1 MMLYRT
7 TGLHRLSSQRIAKEK
22 FEKPEDAVRWMG
34 ALQAQD
40 YGQAVW
46 AIGLRTRSGTL
57 ADIEQAIGDGRILR
71 TWPMR
76 GTIHFVPPEDAKW
89 MLKLCASRVLD
100 ADRRRMAQ
108 LDLSVEVIVRCQDL
122 FYDALSGGRR
132 LTRAEMMTLMENA
145 GIRTHQQ
152 RGYHILWYCAQSGVI
167 CLGPM
172 QSKQQT
178 FVLLDEW
185 APDSRDLPRE
195 EALAEL
201 ARRYFFGH
209 GPATVQDFAWWS
221 GMTVSDARMG
231 LEMAK
236 PDLMSETVEGK
247 EYWMKDAL
255 PSPTSEGKS
264 SVYLLPGFDEYLLGY
279 KDRRAVL
286 AAEHAQKII
295 PGNSGMFLPMI
306 VVGGQVVGIWKRSL
320 KKKRVD
326 VTLRPFT
333 PLNHLEDQAVEAAQS
348 YADFVGLPLS
358 SEVIGAD
365 E

>member
-1 MMLYRT
+1 MMLYRDA
-7 TGLHRLSSQRIAKEK
+7 GLQRLSNQRIAGEK
-22 FEKPEDAVRWMG
+22 FERPEDAVRWMG

-46 AIGLRTRSGTL
+46 AVGLRTRSGTL
-57 ADIEQAIGDGRILR
+57 VDVEQAIEDGKILR

-89 MLKLCASRVLD
+89 MLKLCASRLLA

-108 LDLSVEVIVRCQDL
+108 LELSVEIMARCQDL

-132 LTRAEMMTLMENA
+132 LTRAEMMTLLENA

-167 CLGPM
+167 CLGPKRG
-172 QSKQQT
+172 KQQT

-195 EALAEL
+195 EALAEF
-201 ARRYFFGH
+201 ARRYFSSH
-209 GPATVQDFAWWS
+209 GPATLRDFAWWA
-221 GMTVSDARMG
+221 GITLADARVG
-231 LEMAK
+231 LEAAK
-236 PDLMSETVEGK
+236 SGLLSEAIEGD

-255 PSPTSEGKS
+255 PTPTSEGKS
-264 SVYLLPGFDEYLLGY
+264 GVYLLPGFDEYLLGY

-306 VVGGQVVGIWKRSL
+306 VVAGQIVGTWRRSL
-320 KKKRVD
+320 KKKKVD
-326 VTLRPFT
+326 VTLHPFT
-333 PLNHLEDQAVEAAQS
+333 SLNHLEDRAVEAARL

-358 SEVIGAD
+358 TEIIGD
-365 E
+365 ND